1 MSQEPHD
8 YRSESFKTQSQG
20 QGSPPM
26 PPPTA
31 IGTIV
36 PPDPPRRNSN
46 LPIIA
51 ALLILLLVAG
61 GAGLYFAF
69 NNNGSNGNTVANASP
84 TATAASN
91 NPTNTAAPNN
101 PTNTSAP
108 PTPAAPPIALGI
120 SPAPDTRN
128 IPPQA
133 PIAITFNQPMDHA
146 SAEAAFKIVPAVQ
159 GNFGWLDN
167 PTAST
172 LVFTPSIG
180 YRPGI
185 SYTVSLGS
193 ALSSAQQP
201 LTNAAQVSTSFQTVP
216 LAEVFRAIPA
226 PDSKDIPTNATIAL
240 QFTRPM
246 IPLTTVGQQ
255 QNVAGNITFDP
266 PLDGRFVWLG
276 TTELQFQPK
285 NGLSGGSKYNVTVH
299 KELQDQFGATLAK
312 DYSFSFT
319 TISPRVAYVYPTDQ
333 KIASND
339 PSFYGGYSGDSN
351 AIGIPGPGS
360 NYVGNIG
367 ANSPIVVT
375 FNQPMDHASVQ
386 SNFSIAPIGTAITQ
400 TGGLSE
406 LHLAAPLAQSSVSG
420 SFAWGVGAG
429 PAEVMT
435 FTPASPFVFDTRFRA
450 TVGAAVKPQGG
461 SIGLGKDY
469 SWTFSTFPPL
479 QVTAVKFGPNG
490 VDLTFNNT
498 IKLDSIKSN
507 WQVQP
512 QLTYS
517 STNAAYSGSSA
528 NFTIYSSLA
537 PSTNYT
543 ITLSGDIE
551 DVAGQKLATPYTRS
565 GATPSA
571 QPSVNILGANRQASF
586 NHGQPT
592 NIYIGSVNGTKLNYY
607 LWKLDAPSFASLVSA
622 YSFGLN
628 RDKGGGSFPIT
639 NYQLTRKW
647 TQTVS
652 AVKDQPSVSKLSLSL
667 DGQAD
672 RLPPGYYA
680 FIVELDRGNY
690 LVKSADQFGQQAS
703 LAFVVGDSALTMKA
717 ATNEALVWAV
727 NQNTGKPSPNL
738 RVRLATVSNG
748 ATNFIAEGRTD
759 ANGLYRTPITS
770 ANTYSLFAVAEG
782 DNNSDTAAVS
792 ANWNNGLN
800 AGDFVLYRWNTD
812 NYYSYY
818 YPNSHYHAYLYSD
831 RPIYRPGQ
839 IVYFKGIVRTDKD
852 GAYSLPANI
861 SALLSINDGNNDVY
875 SQTVQLGNKGSFSG
889 QFTLGQ
895 SAALGGYEIRLT
907 ITDPDQVLKEQRESN
922 YFYTFLVQQYRKPLY
937 QVDVKTDKDSYIN
950 GDTIHTNATASYYF
964 GGAVANASMT
974 VRILTADYFFAW
986 SDPQSGAAYDF
997 YDYDLL
1003 YNRSQAAVAAQQ
1015 QQRQLTT
1022 DAHGQVNIDTKADL
1036 SQVPTS
1042 QQYTIEASV
1051 TDSSNQNVANSATV
1065 TVHKGQFYV
1074 GLRPD
1079 VYVATAS
1086 QPFTIS
1092 VVTVKPDSSMSGN
1105 QTVKLTLYSRTWQNT
1120 PDKDQNGAT
1129 VYTYKPVDTQV
1140 SQQTVTTNANGHA
1153 TQQFTAT
1160 QGGQYVVRAAAQD
1173 AAGNTVT
1180 SATSIYVAPPD
1191 GGAASWKRD
1200 NTNRVDLISDKK
1212 LYEVGDTARVLV
1224 TSPYTSATA
1233 LLTTERDGI
1242 RSAQV
1247 FHMVG
1252 NTAVLP
1258 VPIDASAV
1266 PNIYASLTLINSLA
1280 DGADAPSFRLGY
1292 VELRVD
1298 PKVKQLN
1305 LTITPDKP
1313 QYRPRDT
1320 ANFTI
1325 KATDS
1330 AGQPVQAD
1338 VSLAVVDKAIFALAA
1353 DSSGTLVD
1361 NFYANR
1367 ALGVRTSSSLDI
1379 IRAQNQAY
1387 DRFASSTATA
1397 GGGSKGGGGGGGSG
1411 ALTVR
1416 TNLQDTAFWKGDLT
1430 TGADGAASV
1439 SVPLPDNLTTWRITA
1454 KAVTADTKVGEA
1466 ITYVLVTKPLLIQP
1480 ALPLFLL
1487 QGDTAS
1493 PAAIVHNYTQSDQQV
1508 DVSLTV
1514 TGTHFVDATGV
1525 TTSTDGTQQTVT
1537 QHVTVKA
1544 GDQSKVQWS
1553 VQAGTGT
1560 RAGFTIAAR
1569 SANNGP
1575 SDALGVT
1582 IPINPFVT
1590 PEVTA
1595 ASGEITNALSQTLLV
1610 PYGVDTNIGGL
1621 NISLSAS
1628 LAGSAL
1634 DGVQY
1639 NIDYLYSDTE
1649 QTVSRFL
1656 PLLYLEDTFKAAGQK
1671 SPYSDQLPALLTS
1684 SIQRLY
1690 ALQHKDGGW
1699 GYWDENS
1706 FSPDYPYMTAYALE
1720 GLLKVRAEGVAVD
1733 TGATARAVQYLKD
1746 KLAASNGQDSGDYTN
1761 INDPSTRAYVLD
1773 VLAVAGESSA
1783 AGQLNQ
1789 LAQTAADKLTVFGR
1803 AHLVLGLLHS
1813 GQKDAASSALQPL
1826 VAAAKL
1832 QGSATAHWQEDRTAH
1847 YYYIHLDS
1855 DTRSTA
1861 LAAQAILALNPND
1874 SLAAQAVR
1882 WLMQNRSADAH
1893 WASTQ
1898 ETSQVIILLA
1908 QYVAAQ
1914 KELLANFGYSV
1925 TFDGKAVGSG
1935 KFDQSNL
1942 TDTKTLALQIKDML
1956 INQTNTLVI
1965 SHDNGAGPLYY
1976 NLSLR
1981 YFVPGQGIAAY
1992 NNGLGVT
1999 REYLPPASP
2008 SDAQNPPAPISSV
2021 NAGDLV
2027 HVRLTVIV
2035 PQDSYYVTIEDPL
2048 PAGME
2053 AVNTDLGTTS
2063 AAAKEASGTSSNG
2076 TCYGP
2081 QAGGNGGPTASGNL
2095 IPICHPYD
2103 GVEMHDD
2110 RVTYF
2115 ATFLAAGVY
2124 NFDYAMRA
2132 TTPGT
2137 YYALPT
2143 RAYLMYSPE
2152 TWGRSDGEQFTI
2164 KP

>member
-1 MSQEPHD
+1 MSQPPRD
-8 YRSESFKTQSQG
+8 YRTESFNPQPQSEG
-20 QGSPPM
+20 TPPM

-36 PPDPPRRNSN
+36 PPEPPRRNSN
-46 LPIIA
+46 LPIII
-51 ALLILLLVAG
+51 ALVVLLLVAG
-61 GAGLYFAF
+61 GVGLFFAL
-69 NNNGSNGNTVANASP
+69 NNNGSGNTVANVSATP
-84 TATAASN
+84 TSGSG
-91 NPTNTAAPNN
+91 NPTNTASGSN
-101 PTNTSAP
+101 PTNTSAASNPTDTSAP
-108 PTPAAPPIALGI
+108 PTPAGPPAALGI

-133 PIAITFNQPMDHA
+133 PIAVTFNQPMDHA
-146 SAEAAFKIVPAVQ
+146 SAEAAFKIEPAVQ
-159 GNFGWLDN
+159 GSFGWLDN
-167 PTAST
+167 LTAST
-172 LVFTPSIG
+172 LVFTPSVG
-180 YRPGI
+180 YRPGT
-185 SYTVSLGS
+185 SYTVSL
-193 ALSSAQQP
+193 SSAAKSSSQQP

-226 PDSKDIPTNATIAL
+226 SDSKDIPTDATVAL

-246 IPLTTVGQQ
+246 IPLTTVGKE

-266 PLDGRFVWLG
+266 PLAGRFVWLG
-276 TTELQFQPK
+276 TTELQFQPR
-285 NGLSGGSKYNVTVH
+285 NGLSGGTKYNVTVH
-299 KELQDQFGATLAK
+299 KQLQDQFGATLAK
-312 DYSFSFT
+312 DYSYSFT
-319 TISPRVAYVYPTDQ
+319 TISPRVTYVYPTDQ
-333 KIASND
+333 KIALND
-339 PSFYGGYSGDSN
+339 PTFYGNYSGDN
-351 AIGIPGPGS
+351 NGVGIPGPGS
-360 NYVGNIG
+360 DYVGNVG
-367 ANSPIVVT
+367 ATSPIVVT
-375 FNQPMDHASVQ
+375 FNQLMDHASVQ

-406 LHLAAPLAQSSVSG
+406 MHLAAPIEQSNVSG
-420 SFAWGVGAG
+420 NFAWGAGAG

-435 FTPASPFVFDTRFRA
+435 FTPASPLALNTQFRA
-450 TVGAAVKPQGG
+450 TVGAAAKPQGG
-461 SIGLGKDY
+461 SIGLDKDY
-469 SWTFSTFPPL
+469 IWTFSTFPPL
-479 QVTAVKFGPNG
+479 AVTDVKFGPDG
-490 VDLTFNNT
+490 IDLTFNNPL
-498 IKLDSIKSN
+498 KLDSIKSN

-517 STNAAYSGSSA
+517 STNASYSGSSP
-528 NFTIYSSLA
+528 NFSIYAHLD
-537 PSTNYT
+537 PSATYT
-543 ITLSGDIE
+543 VLLNGDIE
-551 DVAGQKLATPYTRS
+551 DVAGQKLATPFRKS
-565 GATPSA
+565 GTTPSA
-571 QPSVNILGANRQASF
+571 VPSVNILGANGQASF

-592 NIYIGSVNGTKLNYY
+592 NLYIGSVNGTQLNYY
-607 LWKLDAPSFASLVSA
+607 LWKLDAPNFASLISA
-622 YSFGLN
+622 YSFGLHEGKSN
-628 RDKGGGSFPIT
+628 GGFQIANLKP
-639 NYQLTRKW
+639 TRQW
-647 TQTVS
+647 TQTVT
-652 AVKDQPSVSKLSLSL
+652 ATKDQPNVSKLALSL

-680 FIVELDRGNY
+680 FVVELDRSNY
-690 LVKSADQFGQQAS
+690 LADSPDQFGQEAS

-717 ATNEALVWAV
+717 ANNEALVWAV
-727 NQNTGKPSPNL
+727 NQNTGKPSANL
-738 RVRLATVSNG
+738 RVRLASVSNG
-748 ATNFIAEGRTD
+748 AAKLFATGRTD
-759 ANGLYRTPITS
+759 ADGLYRTPITGTD
-770 ANTYSLFAVAEG
+770 TYSLFAIAEG
-782 DNNSDTAAVS
+782 DNGSDTAAVS
-792 ANWNNGLN
+792 ANWSDGINS
-800 AGDFVLYRWNTD
+800 GDFVLYRWNTD
-812 NYYSYY
+812 RYYSYN
-818 YPNSHYHAYLYSD
+818 YPSGQYSAYLYSD

-839 IVYFKGIVRTDKD
+839 TVNFKGIVRADKD
-852 GAYSLPANI
+852 AAYSLPSNVN
-861 SALLSINDGNNDVY
+861 ALLTINDGNHDVY
-875 SQTVQLGNKGSFSG
+875 SQTVQLGSNGSFDG
-889 QFTLGQ
+889 QFALDQ
-895 SAALGGYEIRLT
+895 HAALGGYQLRLT
-907 ITDPDQVLKEQRESN
+907 ITDPNQVLKERRTSD
-922 YFYTFLVQQYRKPLY
+922 YYYSFTVQEYRKPQY

-950 GDTIHTNATASYYF
+950 GDTIHTSATASYYF

-997 YDYDLL
+997 YDYDAL
-1003 YNRSQAAVAAQQ
+1003 YNRSQAQVAAQR

-1042 QQYTIEASV
+1042 QQYTIEAAV
-1051 TDSSNQNVANSATV
+1051 TDASNQEVANSAVV

-1079 VYVATAS
+1079 LYVATAS
-1086 QPFTIS
+1086 QPFTVS
-1092 VVTVKPDSSMSGN
+1092 VVTVKPDGSLSGN

-1120 PDKDQNGAT
+1120 QDKDQSGAT
-1129 VYTYKPVDTQV
+1129 VYVYKPVDTQV
-1140 SQQTVTTNANGHA
+1140 SQQTVTTDANGRA
-1153 TQQFTAT
+1153 AQQFTAT

-1173 AAGNTVT
+1173 AAGNTIT

-1200 NTNRVDLISDKK
+1200 NTNRVDLVSDKK
-1212 LYEVGDTARVLV
+1212 LYAVGDSAKVLV

-1242 RSAQV
+1242 RSTQV
-1247 FHMVG
+1247 FPMHG

-1258 VPIDASAV
+1258 IPIDEGSV
-1266 PNIYASLTLINSLA
+1266 PNIYASLTIVNSLA
-1280 DGADAPSFRLGY
+1280 DGADAPSFRQGY

-1313 QYRPRDT
+1313 QYGPRDT

-1338 VSLAVVDKAIFALAA
+1338 LSIAVVDKAIFALAA
-1353 DSSGTLVD
+1353 DSSGTLVN

-1367 ALGVRTSSSLDI
+1367 ALGVRTASSLAI
-1379 IRAQNQAY
+1379 LRAQNQAY
-1387 DRFASSTATA
+1387 DRYASPGAGVAA
-1397 GGGSKGGGGGGGSG
+1397 GGGGAKGGGGGGGG

-1416 TNLQDTAFWKGDLT
+1416 TNLQDTAFWKGSIT
-1430 TGADGAASV
+1430 TAADGTANVA
-1439 SVPLPDNLTTWRITA
+1439 VPLPDNLTTWRVTA
-1454 KAVTADTKVGEA
+1454 KAVTTDTKVGEA
-1466 ITYVLVTKPLLIQP
+1466 ITDVLVSKPLLIQP

-1487 QGDTAS
+1487 QGDTAN
-1493 PAAIVHNYTQSDQQV
+1493 PAAIIHNYTQSDQQV
-1508 DVSLTV
+1508 DVSLAI
-1514 TGTHFVDATGV
+1514 TGTHFVDASGV
-1525 TTSTDGTQQTVT
+1525 TTSTDGTQQTAT
-1537 QHVTVKA
+1537 QHVTIKA
-1544 GDQSKVQWS
+1544 GDQAKVQWS
-1553 VQAGTGT
+1553 VLAGTGT

-1575 SDALGVT
+1575 SDALGID

-1595 ASGEITNALSQTLLV
+1595 ASGVITNTLTQTLLI
-1610 PYGVDTNIGGL
+1610 PYGVDSNIGGL

-1639 NIDYLYSDTE
+1639 NIDYLYSGTE

-1656 PLLYLEDTFKAAGQK
+1656 PLLYVEDTFKAAGQK
-1671 SPYSDQLPALLTS
+1671 SPYSGQLPALLNS

-1690 ALQHKDGGW
+1690 TLQHKDGGW
-1699 GYWDENS
+1699 GYWDENPYS
-1706 FSPDYPYMTAYALE
+1706 SDYPYLTAYALE
-1720 GLLKVRAEGVAVD
+1720 GLLKARAEGVAVD
-1733 TGATARAVQYLKD
+1733 ASAIDRAVQYLKD
-1746 KLAASNGQDSGDYTN
+1746 KLAAKTGQGSFDYAN
-1761 INDPSTRAYVLD
+1761 LDDPSTRAYILD
-1773 VLAVAGESSA
+1773 VLALAGESSA
-1783 AGQLNQ
+1783 AAQLDQ
-1789 LAQTAADKLTVFGR
+1789 LAQTAQDKLTIFGR

-1813 GQKDAASSALQPL
+1813 GQQQAASAALQPL

-1847 YYYIHLDS
+1847 YYYINMDS

-1874 SLAAQAVR
+1874 QLAAQAVR

-1914 KELLANFGYSV
+1914 KELLASFGYSV
-1925 TFDGKAVGSG
+1925 KLDGKAVGDG

-1942 TDTKTLALQIKDML
+1942 TATAKLAVQIKDML
-1956 INQTNTLVI
+1956 INQTSTLVI
-1965 SHDNGAGPLYY
+1965 SRDSGAGPLYY
-1976 NLSLR
+1976 NLNLR
-1981 YFVPGQGIAAY
+1981 YFIPGQGIAAY

-1999 REYLPPASP
+1999 RTYLPPASP
-2008 SDAQNPPAPISSV
+2008 TDAQNPPAPISSV
-2021 NAGDLV
+2021 SAGDFV

-2063 AAAKEASGTSSNG
+2063 TAAK
-2076 TCYGP
+2076 
-2081 QAGGNGGPTASGNL
+2081 QAGVVCIAVSSDEKSSAPCRS
-2095 IPICHPYD
+2095 YD

-2132 TTPGT
+2132 TTPGS

-2152 TWGRSDGEQFTI
+2152 TWGRSDGEQFTV
-2164 KP
+2164 K